1 MTAGMAEILTATS
14 VAAAPARG
22 GAGSLRAEKRG
33 GGFARWLCLLTAA
46 LCIGAVCLLAA
57 VCT

>member
-14 VAAAPARG
+14 VAAAPAAA
-22 GAGSLRAEKRG
+22 GAAILHAEKRG
-33 GGFARWLCLLTAA
+33 GVFARWLCLLTAA

>member
-14 VAAAPARG
+14 VAAARAPAGAALQQAVKMG
-22 GAGSLRAEKRG
+22 GV
-33 GGFARWLCLLTAA
+33 FARWLCLLTAA

>member
-1 MTAGMAEILTATS
+1 MAEILTATS
-14 VAAAPARG
+14 VAAALAAA
-22 GAGSLRAEKRG
+22 GAAILHAEKRG
-33 GGFARWLCLLTAA
+33 GVFARWLCLLTAA